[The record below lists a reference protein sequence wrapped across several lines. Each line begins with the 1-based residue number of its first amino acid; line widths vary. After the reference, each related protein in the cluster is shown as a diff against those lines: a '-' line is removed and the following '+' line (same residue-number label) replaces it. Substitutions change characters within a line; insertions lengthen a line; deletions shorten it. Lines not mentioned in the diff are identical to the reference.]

1 MCLFLEG
8 RTLINQPF
16 FLEIIQE
23 ILETA
28 LYTANIREAVPI
40 SLLLVGESGVAKSK
54 MLMRLTGKSIHLTD
68 SFTSNGLFDI
78 VAADKENAV
87 KFIVT
92 PDLNPTM
99 SRKSSTVQATVA
111 NLLSIT
117 ADGTCRVD
125 DGREQKVAEHSPMG
139 FLTACTPDVYHRQ
152 AKRWFALGL
161 RRRIIA
167 VFYTYTNE
175 TQNALLALVRQDKI
189 NATNF
194 KPFVFSTNGVNLA
207 CPVISNDNKMKLESH
222 AKDFAVN
229 LGRLSFMDGD
239 IKKWVV
245 ANVMPISPLVTLNT
259 LARAHAL
266 RDGRAEVNAKDMSFI
281 EKFIGFTNPQEPRQ
295 L

>member
-1 MCLFLEG
+1 MTNQPYFLEV
-8 RTLINQPF
+8 
-16 FLEIIQE
+16 IQE

-28 LYTANIREAVPI
+28 LYTSSIRDAIPI

-54 MLMRLTGKSIHLTD
+54 MLMRLAGECIHLTD
-68 SFTSNGLFDI
+68 SFTSQGLFDI
-78 VAADKENAV
+78 VADDKKNLI
-87 KFIVT
+87 KFVVT

-139 FLTACTPDVYHRQ
+139 FLTACTPDIYHRQ
-152 AKRWFALGL
+152 AKKWFALGL
-161 RRRIIA
+161 RRRIIGI
-167 VFYTYTNE
+167 FYTYTKE

-194 KPFVFSTNGVNLA
+194 KPFVFAAKEMQAS
-207 CPVISNDNKMKLESH
+207 PVISHDQKMTLESH

-229 LGRLSFMDGD
+229 LGRLSFMQDD
-239 IKKWVV
+239 IKKWIVV
-245 ANVMPISPLVTLNT
+245 NVMPISPLVTLNT
-259 LARAHAL
+259 LVRAHAL
-266 RDGRAEVNAKDMSFI
+266 RDGRVEVNEKDMQFI
-281 EKFIGFTNPQEPRQ
+281 AKFIGFTNPQEPRQ